1 MDQMTF
7 VSPEGDVYNY
17 GILLLEMQTRK
28 GPTDIMFGDGL
39 SLCELGKKGISDK
52 ITAQLLMP
60 QPENKHGVQKTTKG
74 NVWRPL
80 LGLEQHAQ
88 YNFPINE
95 WAYIPEFIEGCVSLK
110 CEDHMMMIKLYY
122 YSSS

>member
-1 MDQMTF
+1 MTF

-60 QPENKHGVQKTTKG
+60 
-74 NVWRPL
+74 
-80 LGLEQHAQ
+80 
-88 YNFPINE
+88 
-95 WAYIPEFIEGCVSLK
+95 
-110 CEDHMMMIKLYY
+110 
-122 YSSS
+122 

>member
-1 MDQMTF
+1 MVAYFGDFGLARFLHRATVISFIGYVPPGLMTF

-60 QPENKHGVQKTTKG
+60 
-74 NVWRPL
+74 
-80 LGLEQHAQ
+80 
-88 YNFPINE
+88 
-95 WAYIPEFIEGCVSLK
+95 
-110 CEDHMMMIKLYY
+110 
-122 YSSS
+122 